1 MGQKYP
7 QSEHAAA
14 LLAAPLHPVLSIHGE
29 ALLCA
34 TLGVSSSALEVL
46 VEVPGEC
53 WSRAQRAEVHS
64 YATWP
69 CVTMS
74 AIPLL
79 QHINRG
85 VK

>member
-14 LLAAPLHPVLSIHGE
+14 LLAALLHPLLSIHRE

-53 WSRAQRAEVHS
+53 WSRAQSSVVHS
-64 YATWP
+64 YATRP
-69 CVTMS
+69 CVTVC

-79 QHINRG
+79 QHINREA
-85 VK
+85 K